1 LIYFDTHAVTALD
14 SKDFRG
20 YDKEALRL
28 IEKDT
33 DFRVSPMVVIEM
45 DLLYEIGRLKD
56 PAEAF
61 LRDLERELGLHVCDR
76 PFADV
81 ARAAAS
87 ERWTRDPF
95 DRIIVAQAR
104 IAKAPLITRDTTIQ
118 SHYSKALG

>member
-14 SKDFRG
+14 TKNFRG

-28 IEKDT
+28 IEKET

-45 DLLYEIGRLKD
+45 DLLYEIKRLAD

-61 LRDLERELGLHVCDR
+61 LRDLEREFGLRVCDL

-81 ARAAAS
+81 ARAAAV

-104 IAKAPLITRDTTIQ
+104 LAKAPLITRDTTIQ
-118 SHYSKALG
+118 SHYGRAVG